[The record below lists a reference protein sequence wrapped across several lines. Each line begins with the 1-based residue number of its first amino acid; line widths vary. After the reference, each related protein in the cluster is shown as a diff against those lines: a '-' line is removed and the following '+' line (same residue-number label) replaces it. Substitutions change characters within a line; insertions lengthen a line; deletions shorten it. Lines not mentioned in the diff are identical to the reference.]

1 MYFAFFGVARQLL
14 LLSFFVV
21 AGMGAKQGLLLGIEL
36 ERGQGLEWELELKW
50 ALLLALL
57 LGLLVPY

>member
-1 MYFAFFGVARQLL
+1 MYFAFFGVASQLL
-14 LLSFFVV
+14 LLAFFVV
-21 AGMGAKQGLLLGIEL
+21 VGMGAKQGLLLGIEL

>member
-1 MYFAFFGVARQLL
+1 MYFTFFGVARQLL

-21 AGMGAKQGLLLGIEL
+21 VGMGAKQGLLLGIEL
-36 ERGQGLEWELELKW
+36 ERGQGLEWELELKLE
-50 ALLLALL
+50 LLLALL

>member
-1 MYFAFFGVARQLL
+1 MYFTFFGVARQLL

-21 AGMGAKQGLLLGIEL
+21 VGMGAKQGLLLGIEL

>member
-1 MYFAFFGVARQLL
+1 MYLAFFGVARQLL

-21 AGMGAKQGLLLGIEL
+21 VGMGAKQGLLLGIEL